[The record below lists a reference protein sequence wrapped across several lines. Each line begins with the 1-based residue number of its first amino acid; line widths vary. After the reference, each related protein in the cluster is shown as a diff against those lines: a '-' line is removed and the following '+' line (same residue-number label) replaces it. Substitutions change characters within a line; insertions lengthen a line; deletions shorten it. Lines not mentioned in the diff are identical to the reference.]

1 MEPPED
7 KRQEGGAMEPPRGQT
22 ACRGGGRIGF
32 FLVGRWANPKSW
44 SPFSAL
50 AGARAQVKKNAP
62 CGQLSAPEGPTPRA
76 KYDD

>member
-7 KRQEGGAMEPPRGQT
+7 KRQ
-22 ACRGGGRIGF
+22 GRWAHRV